1 MKKMAPEQYPVEIT
15 IPLVASW
22 IAEGKRLNRIARKEK
37 TPRAKQM
44 ARLHEAGLRLRIL
57 QALNPK

>member
-1 MKKMAPEQYPVEIT
+1 MKNPTPEHYPVEVT
-15 IPLVASW
+15 IPLLASW
-22 IAEGKRLNRIARKEK
+22 ITEGKRLNRIARKEK

-57 QALNPK
+57 QALNH